1 MADGPLL
8 PFAATDPIRRW
19 RRIGGMNARALLAT
33 STAAVAIFA
42 ALPLAAAAGDGLPG
56 EGVAANPLSVPG
68 GDVEYVA
75 TNAKHH
81 TVLRKRALGG
91 RTLRQLRLRGT
102 FTVPVVAYDG
112 SPSGLSADGRT
123 LVLIKPRTSWP
134 RKRTTFAVI
143 DAKSMQARRRFTL
156 PGDFSFDAISPNGRI
171 AYLIQYLS
179 PRDVTKYAVRA
190 YDMRRQRL
198 FRATV
203 VDKSEPDEDMSGIP
217 LARVSDSQGRW
228 AYTLYDGA
236 KHPFVHALD
245 TEHRTAVCIDLDD
258 VRSLRGAGLEL
269 NGDRL
274 TVSSDARD
282 LAVIDTTSHSV
293 LPQRESR
300 RAAAASPAEDT
311 AGTPWLL
318 IAAPIAALLLLA
330 AVGRRRLNL
339 RRAQERL

>member
-1 MADGPLL
+1 
-8 PFAATDPIRRW
+8 
-19 RRIGGMNARALLAT
+19 MNARALLVV
-33 STAAVAIFA
+33 STAVVIVAVLPA
-42 ALPLAAAAGDGLPG
+42 ATAAGDGLPG
-56 EGVAANPLSVPG
+56 QAVVANPVSAPG

-75 TNAKHH
+75 TSARRH

-91 RTLRQLRLRGT
+91 RNLSQLRLRAT
-102 FTVPVVAYDG
+102 FTVPAVAYDG

-134 RKRTTFAVI
+134 RERTTFAVI
-143 DAKSMQARRRFTL
+143 DAKGMQVRRRFTL
-156 PGDFSFDAISPNGRI
+156 PGDFSFDAISPNGRV

-190 YDMRRQRL
+190 YDMPGQRL

-236 KHPFVHALD
+236 EHPFVHALD

-269 NGDRL
+269 SGDRL
-274 TVSSDARD
+274 TVSSAVMDF
-282 LAVIDTTSHSV
+282 AVIDTTTHSV
-293 LPQRESR
+293 LGQRR
-300 RAAAASPAEDT
+300 PKRAAEAPPEYS

-318 IAAPIAALLLLA
+318 IAAPTAGLLLLA
-330 AVGRRRLNL
+330 AVGRRRLN
-339 RRAQERL
+339 RGRAQARR

>member
-1 MADGPLL
+1 MPDGPLP
-8 PFAATDPIRRW
+8 PFAATDPIRRS
-19 RRIGGMNARALLAT
+19 RRIEGMNARALLVM
-33 STAAVAIFA
+33 STAVVIVA
-42 ALPLAAAAGDGLPG
+42 ALPAATAAGDGLPG
-56 EGVAANPLSVPG
+56 QGVEANPVSAPG

-75 TNAKHH
+75 TSARHH
-81 TVLRKRALGG
+81 TVLGKRALGG
-91 RTLRQLRLRGT
+91 RSLRQLRLRGT
-102 FTVPVVAYDG
+102 FTVPAVAYDG
-112 SPSGLSADGRT
+112 SPSGLSADGHT

-134 RKRTTFAVI
+134 RERTTFAVI
-143 DAKSMQARRRFTL
+143 DAKSMQVRRRFTL

-198 FRATV
+198 FRAPV

-236 KHPFVHALD
+236 QHPFVHALD

-274 TVSSDARD
+274 TVSSAVMDF
-282 LAVIDTTSHSV
+282 AVIDTTTHSV
-293 LPQRESR
+293 LPQRKPR
-300 RAAAASPAEDT
+300 RAAAAPPEDT
-311 AGTPWLL
+311 ADTPWLL
-318 IAAPIAALLLLA
+318 IAAPTAALLLL

>member
-1 MADGPLL
+1 MPDGPQP
-8 PFAATDPIRRW
+8 PFAATDPIRRS
-19 RRIGGMNARALLAT
+19 RRIEGMSARALLVM
-33 STAAVAIFA
+33 STAVVIVA
-42 ALPLAAAAGDGLPG
+42 ALPAATAAGDGLPG
-56 EGVAANPLSVPG
+56 QGVAANPVSAPG

-75 TNAKHH
+75 TSARHH
-81 TVLRKRALGG
+81 TVLGKRALGG
-91 RTLRQLRLRGT
+91 RSLRQLRLRGT
-102 FTVPVVAYDG
+102 FTVPAVAYDG

-134 RKRTTFAVI
+134 RERTTFAVI
-143 DAKSMQARRRFTL
+143 DAKSMQVRRRFTL
-156 PGDFSFDAISPNGRI
+156 PGDFSFDAISPNGRV

-190 YDMRRQRL
+190 YDMRGQRL
-198 FRATV
+198 FRAPV

-236 KHPFVHALD
+236 EHPFVHALD

-269 NGDRL
+269 SGDRL
-274 TVSSDARD
+274 TVSSAVMDF
-282 LAVIDTTSHSV
+282 AVIDTTTHSV
-293 LPQRESR
+293 LGQRR
-300 RAAAASPAEDT
+300 PKRAAEAPPEYS

-318 IAAPIAALLLLA
+318 IAAPTAGLLLLA
-330 AVGRRRLNL
+330 AVGRRRLN
-339 RRAQERL
+339 RGRAQARR